1 MKREKSTKTKIGYWI
16 LYFTLPVAIL
26 SIWQLADMYGMIK
39 PYSMPSLRAIVNV
52 TVDYFRNGKLLENI
66 TVSFIRVIEGFAVAL
81 GTGLLLGVLVS
92 IFPKLEVLFDL
103 LIQIVRP
110 IPPIAWI
117 PLAVLWFG
125 IGQESKIFIIFLGA
139 FFPIFVNTVDGIQSI
154 NPGYFELSAVYEVSK
169 KELVTKVVVPGALP
183 QIMTGIRLGIG
194 NAWVCVVAAE
204 MIGAVSGVGFM
215 LADGRSL
222 SRPDVVVLGMLIVGI
237 VGKLMDDLLKVVR
250 SKSIRWQ

>member
-16 LYFTLPVAIL
+16 LLPVAIL
-26 SIWQLADMYGMIK
+26 TIWQLADMYGMIK